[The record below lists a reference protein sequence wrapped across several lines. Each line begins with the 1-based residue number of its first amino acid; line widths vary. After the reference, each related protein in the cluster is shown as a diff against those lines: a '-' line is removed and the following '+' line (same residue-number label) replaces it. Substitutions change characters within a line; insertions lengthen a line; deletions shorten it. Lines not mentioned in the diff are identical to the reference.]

1 MACDPVARPQNPPR
15 LDAPFL
21 AARETQAVLSMLAAA
36 GFEGRA
42 VGGCVR
48 NALLGVPVTDVDIA
62 STAPPETVMRLAIKA
77 GLRAVPTGIGHGTI
91 TVLVDHHP
99 FEVTTLRK
107 DVETFGRHATVAFTD
122 DWEADAARRDFTIN
136 ALYAAADGTIH
147 DPLGGY
153 PDLAARRVRFIGD
166 PHARIRED
174 YLRILRFFRFFAQ
187 YAEGAPD
194 GAGLRACI
202 EERGGLVTLSAERVH
217 GEIGKL
223 LAARRALDG
232 ISALLDTGL
241 LCGILGV
248 APNPALFARLMRM
261 EAAAGTPPSA
271 PLRLAALAVAVDED
285 APRLA
290 ARLKLS
296 NAERDVL
303 AASIWRTVLP
313 LASLDPLTAR
323 RHIYARGP
331 DRFRRALVLAVAA
344 GGEAA
349 MAETARWRPLLD
361 AATHWPVPRLPVTGK
376 DLVARGL
383 PPGPRIGEIL
393 SALEAWWIEAG
404 FPDDPATVAGAL
416 DQILAGQ

>member
-1 MACDPVARPQNPPR
+1 
-15 LDAPFL
+15 
-21 AARETQAVLSMLAAA
+21 MLAAG

-48 NALLGVPVTDVDIA
+48 NALLAVPVTDIDIA
-62 STAPPETVMRLAIKA
+62 TSAPPQTVMRLAAAA
-77 GLRAVPTGIGHGTI
+77 GLRAVPTGIDHGTV

-187 YAEGAPD
+187 YAEGPPD
-194 GAGLRACI
+194 TAGLRACV
-202 EERGGLVTLSAERVH
+202 EERAGLVQLSAERVH
-217 GEIGKL
+217 GELRKL
-223 LAARRALDG
+223 LTARRALDG
-232 ISALLDTGL
+232 VAAMLDHGL
-241 LCGILGV
+241 LSGILGA
-248 APNPALFARLMRM
+248 APSPTLLARLVEM
-261 EAAAGTPPSA
+261 ETAAGTPPSA
-271 PLRLAALAVAVDED
+271 SLRLAALAVAVAED

-303 AASIWRTVLP
+303 AENVWRDVLP
-313 LASLDPLTAR
+313 LAALDPLAAR

-331 DRFRRALVLAVAA
+331 DRFRAALLLAVAA
-344 GGEAA
+344 SGPSHIADTTCWRSVLEEAA
-349 MAETARWRPLLD
+349 R
-361 AATHWPVPRLPVTGK
+361 WPVPRLPVTGK
-376 DLVARGL
+376 DLIARGL
-383 PPGPRIGEIL
+383 PSGPRIGEIL
-393 SALEAWWIEAG
+393 SSLERWWIDAG
-404 FPDDPATVAGAL
+404 FPDDPARITDAL
-416 DQILAGQ
+416 EHILHEQ

>member
-1 MACDPVARPQNPPR
+1 
-15 LDAPFL
+15 
-21 AARETQAVLSMLAAA
+21 MLAAG

-48 NALLGVPVTDVDIA
+48 NALIGVPVTDIDIA
-62 STAPPETVMRLAIKA
+62 TSAPPRIVMRLAAVA
-77 GLRAVPTGIGHGTI
+77 GLRAVPTGIDHGTV
-91 TVLVDHHP
+91 TVIVDHHP

-122 DWEADAARRDFTIN
+122 DWAADAARRDFTIN

-187 YAEGAPD
+187 YAVGPPD
-194 GAGLRACI
+194 IAGVKACVEERAGL
-202 EERGGLVTLSAERVH
+202 VQLSAERVH
-217 GEIGKL
+217 GEIRKL
-223 LAARRALDG
+223 LTARRALDG
-232 ISALLDTGL
+232 VAAMLDHGL
-241 LCGILGV
+241 LSGILG
-248 APNPALFARLMRM
+248 AALSPTLLARLVHM
-261 EAAAGTPPSA
+261 ETEAGRPASA
-271 PLRLAALAVAVDED
+271 SLRLAALAVAVEED

-303 AASIWRTVLP
+303 ADSVWRNVLP
-313 LASLDPLTAR
+313 LASLDPPAAR

-331 DRFRRALVLAVAA
+331 DRFRAALLLAVAA
-344 GGEAA
+344 AGPPAIA
-349 MAETARWRPLLD
+349 DTAHWRPLLEE
-361 AATHWPVPRLPVTGK
+361 AARWPVPRLAVTGK

-383 PPGPRIGEIL
+383 PPGPRIGDVL
-393 SALEAWWIEAG
+393 SALERWWIDAG
-404 FPDDPATVAGAL
+404 FPDDPEQISRAL
-416 DQILAGQ
+416 EQILGEQ